1 MDMVVSRSE
10 AVMALVCGGGLLLLL
25 CLRGL
30 LIMMADEMLR
40 DAATSPAHGPERVLS
55 RLRAALAR
63 RSQGRRTLG
72 GDRAGAAS
80 EGGRGGVWL
89 LGASEVRE
97 GVQREGAGTG
107 SVRSASVGGLR
118 AKGAVEKVPALGRGA
133 RVPEE
138 QDNGGAGAI
147 GGGGADSDGVQD
159 VSESNI
165 MLELWAAATSVL

>member
-1 MDMVVSRSE
+1 MVVSRSE
-10 AVMALVCGGGLLLLL
+10 AAMALVCGGGLLLLL

-30 LIMMADEMLR
+30 LIMMADAMLR

-63 RSQGRRTLG
+63 RSQSRRTLG
-72 GDRAGAAS
+72 GDRAGAGS
-80 EGGRGGVWL
+80 EGGVLL
-89 LGASEVRE
+89 LGAREVRD

-138 QDNGGAGAI
+138 KDNGGAGAI
-147 GGGGADSDGVQD
+147 GSAGADSDGVQD

-165 MLELWAAATSVL
+165 MLVLWAAATSVL

>member
-1 MDMVVSRSE
+1 MDMGDVSRSE
-10 AVMALVCGGGLLLLL
+10 AAMALVCGGGLLLLL

-30 LIMMADEMLR
+30 LIMMADAMLR

-55 RLRAALAR
+55 QLRAALAR

-80 EGGRGGVWL
+80 EGGQGGFVL
-89 LGASEVRE
+89 FGAREVRD
-97 GVQREGAGTG
+97 GVRREGAGTG

-138 QDNGGAGAI
+138 DKGGAGAR
-147 GGGGADSDGVQD
+147 GVAGAGSDGVQD
-159 VSESNI
+159 EREPNI